1 MATQDGN
8 TSAGTETR
16 TLWTAVLERDL
27 LWDGVLF
34 YGVRSTGIYCRPS
47 CPIRRPRR
55 NQVAFFSV
63 PDAAESAGFR
73 PCLRCRPNDVEP
85 PGPVRLVHLVCTL
98 LEQEPAASTSL
109 TDICQHL
116 GVGMRTMQRAFQR
129 TLGVT
134 FQEYVGALRLQ
145 AFKASLQ
152 DGNIIT
158 DALYKAG
165 YGSSSQLY
173 TEKHS
178 FLGMTPGEY
187 KRGGRGLTI
196 DYALSPYGEGWVAAA
211 TTTHGRCALFID
223 SSAAELQTMLHR
235 EFPNAALEEDRGPLL
250 HRLQAAALALGDV
263 RPVPGL
269 PSTVQ
274 DVALRHRFLKA
285 LQSTHMPAPV

>member
-8 TSAGTETR
+8 TSVGAETR

-47 CPIRRPRR
+47 CPSRRPRR

-73 PCLRCRPNDVEP
+73 PCLRCRPNDVAP

-98 LEQEPAASTSL
+98 LEQEPEASTSL
-109 TDICQHL
+109 TNICQHI

-145 AFKASLQ
+145 TFKASLQ
-152 DGNIIT
+152 DGSIIT

-173 TEKHS
+173 TDKHS

-187 KRGGRGLTI
+187 KRRGQGMTI
-196 DYALSPYGEGWVAAA
+196 DYALSPYGDGWVAAA
-211 TTTHGRCALFID
+211 TTTHGVCALFIGP
-223 SSAAELQTMLHR
+223 SVAEMKAMLHQ
-235 EFPNAALEEDRGPLL
+235 EFSHALLEESHDSLL
-250 HRLQAAALALGDV
+250 KRLQAAALALGDAKL
-263 RPVPGL
+263 VPGL
-269 PSTVQ
+269 PTTVQ
-274 DVALRHRFLKA
+274 NVALRHRFLKA
-285 LQSTHMPAPV
+285 LQATDTPAPV